1 MNSAQKTMKEL
12 TVGKIVIGTKDVIY
26 YYGSATQSEAQA
38 LGQSLKSAQF
48 FRDAGFSVFLSKGD
62 DGTAITFVVEQ
73 GTWNLPDKVA
83 VFETLVRQSAS
94 TVGGLPI
101 RLRLATPMLELKK
114 AETVN

>member
-1 MNSAQKTMKEL
+1 ME
-12 TVGKIVIGTKDVIY
+12 KIVIGTKDVIY
-26 YYGSATQSEAQA
+26 YYGSATQSEGQA

-101 RLRLATPMLELKK
+101 QLRLATPMLELKK